1 MLINDSGG
9 LGRIEVRTLPLP
21 GFVKEPSGTYTY
33 SGKVLVNYKTDRDS
47 KVKDFYNIA
56 IVNDDGEGFK
66 NIFSGVIEEHPK
78 ANGIRFMPF
87 QDNTRILLGDYVLE
101 CIPDIDNCESVKL
114 VPVVYPWGIK
124 EDERTFKHW
133 SEIII
138 SPDNRH
144 ICWTMLT
151 VGYGAVNM
159 IGILDREEDRY
170 IIKEPQIISETD
182 HFEEIMETQGYVI
195 PKPRRGGEVK
205 QFVRGGTAISLVGA
219 KNSALSDSVVQ
230 DLLSEEIIQITRTPG
245 YDETTILSPDER
257 LGIVMSTRG
266 SYRTN
271 CAIFG
276 LMPRPY
282 MGYATQ
288 GMIWPVYKY
297 SVSGVRSFRKGN
309 IGPVLIE
316 IERSMNEPD
325 YQGVQLNDPEE
336 KWVYLSPM
344 SWHPSGKKVMWPE
357 MIRESESGN
366 NGRQTR
372 IRIAKLLDYE
382 PRESVPYAKTPE
394 NIPYGVKDR
403 EKLWIQPNQNI
414 NVKIAGKYSG
424 YIEYK
429 RQGKEDTAQRMS
441 SVESRY
447 VNFSDDG
454 KVFYNGF
461 ERTTYSL
468 NGEYIYETDLEMI
481 GPIKGEMKFRI
492 TFSEVGGEHV
502 KLLFDTA
509 EDGKPKSYGFA
520 EYNGTRIN
528 VEDMLE

>member
-1 MLINDSGG
+1 MLINDSDG
-9 LGRIEVRTLPLP
+9 LGRIELITLPLP
-21 GFVKEPSGTYTY
+21 DYVKEPSGTYTY
-33 SGKVLVNYKTDRDS
+33 SGKVLVNYKTDKDP
-47 KVKDFYNIA
+47 KVKDFFNIA
-56 IVNDDGEGFK
+56 VVNDDGWGFK
-66 NIFSGVIEEHPK
+66 NIFSGVIEQHPK

-101 CIPDIDNCESVKL
+101 CIPDIDNCESIKL
-114 VPVVYPWGIK
+114 LPVIYPWDIK
-124 EDERTFKHW
+124 DDERTFKHW

-151 VGYGAVNM
+151 VGYGAINM

-170 IIKEPQIISETD
+170 VIKEPQIISEID
-182 HFEEIMETQGYVI
+182 FFEEHTETQGYVI
-195 PKPRRGGEVK
+195 PKSRRGGEVK

-219 KNSALSDSVVQ
+219 KDSALSDSVVQ

-245 YDETTILSPDER
+245 YDETTIFSPDEQ

-266 SYRTN
+266 SPRTN

-288 GMIWPVYKY
+288 GLIWPVYKY
-297 SVSGVRSFRKGN
+297 SVAGVRSFRKGN

-316 IERSMNEPD
+316 IERSMNEPG

-344 SWHPSGKKVMWPE
+344 SWHPSGKKVMWVE
-357 MIRESESGN
+357 MLREGESGN

-382 PRESVPYAKTPE
+382 PGEPVPYTKTPE
-394 NIPYGVKDR
+394 KIPYGIKDR
-403 EKLWIQPNQNI
+403 KKLWVQPKLNMK
-414 NVKIAGKYSG
+414 VKVLGKYSG
-424 YIEYK
+424 YFEYL
-429 RQGKEDTAQRMS
+429 RQGKEDAVRCIS
-441 SVESRY
+441 RVESRY

-454 KVFYNGF
+454 KIFYNGF
-461 ERTTYSL
+461 ERMLYLL
-468 NGEYIYETDLEMI
+468 NREYIYETDLEMI
-481 GPIKGEMKFRI
+481 GPRKGQMKFRI
-492 TFSEVGGEHV
+492 TFSEVGDEHV
-502 KLLFDTA
+502 KLLFDLA